1 MKNLIDYD
9 YNMKILKTH
18 WYILV
23 LDPFENIKNP
33 IIIVLSSQNALKGAT
48 NVTLH

>member
-1 MKNLIDYD
+1 MKILINYD

-33 IIIVLSSQNALKGAT
+33 IIIVLSSQNALKWAT
-48 NVTLH
+48 SVTLH